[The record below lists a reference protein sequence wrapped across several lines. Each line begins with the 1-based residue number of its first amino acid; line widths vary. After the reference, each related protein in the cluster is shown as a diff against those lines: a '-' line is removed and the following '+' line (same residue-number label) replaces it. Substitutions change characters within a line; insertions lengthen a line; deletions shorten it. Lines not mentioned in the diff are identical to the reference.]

1 MLMAQ
6 GCEKSHRYLPNFLI
20 HTYSP
25 ILKNLYKCCE
35 IWGYSLCAKFHRI
48 AQYSCLMYLSRR
60 RDSQRQGGE
69 QSWGSGLLA
78 PSTGDLA
85 TPGQSVKMLNGIL
98 SCHCLHAHSHV
109 ITAGNASSLPST
121 QSPFCFND
129 GPLIDHGPT
138 GKAFPRLPSGQ
149 GQLSD

>member
-1 MLMAQ
+1 MAQ

-35 IWGYSLCAKFHRI
+35 IWGYSLRAKFHRI

-69 QSWGSGLLA
+69 QSWGSGLLLPA
-78 PSTGDLA
+78 QA
-85 TPGQSVKMLNGIL
+85 T
-98 SCHCLHAHSHV
+98 
-109 ITAGNASSLPST
+109 
-121 QSPFCFND
+121 SPHPARVLRC
-129 GPLIDHGPT
+129 
-138 GKAFPRLPSGQ
+138 
-149 GQLSD
+149 